1 MKRLT
6 CITVIVVSIFLTS
19 GCMTLSNLSVANSA
33 TISEANFHVVRPIE
47 REFTATYFICFGGG
61 AKRKAV
67 EKAILEM
74 TKELSPNQALAYIN
88 VVESN
93 WIPIIPII
101 FEQTTHISAV
111 IIEYDN

>member
-1 MKRLT
+1 MRR
-6 CITVIVVSIFLTS
+6 SIIIILALLCTLLVS

-47 REFTATYFICFGGG
+47 KEFTATYIICFGGE

-67 EKAILEM
+67 EKAVLEM
-74 TKELSPNQALAYIN
+74 TEELQPNQALAYIN

-93 WIPIIPII
+93 WIPIIPIV
-101 FEQTTHISAV
+101 FKQTTHVSAV
-111 IIEYDN
+111 IIEYDK